1 MDKNLKRMATMHRMQ
16 VKGLELFYSQG
27 YYNTSVDDILK
38 SLSLSKGA
46 FYHHFQSKEDFFISI
61 IQNLMVQKVYSMLIE
76 PVESKENP
84 LRVIESCFDNA
95 LETAEHN
102 DMDFGFVL
110 SNFMSEFNRR
120 NPEITKYLRDI
131 YKVWEVNLVSTLQKG
146 KTDGYVARHVDSESV
161 ANYLISSYI
170 GIRTLM
176 VEGNCRVLRYQYMQ
190 QLRNY
195 LKSLEEKVLISP
207 NTTTIH

>member
-16 VKGLELFYSQG
+16 VKGLELFYTQG

-61 IQNLMVQKVYSMLIE
+61 IQNLIVQKVYSVLIE

-102 DMDFGFVL
+102 DMDFGFIL

-131 YKVWEVNLVSTLQKG
+131 YKIWEVNLVSTLQKG

-161 ANYLISSYI
+161 ANYLISSYM

-176 VEGNCRVLRYQYMQ
+176 VEGNCKVLRYQYMQ

-195 LKSLEEKVLISP
+195 LKSLEEKAFISQD
-207 NTTTIH
+207 TTH

>member
-16 VKGLELFYSQG
+16 VKGLELFYTQG

-61 IQNLMVQKVYSMLIE
+61 IQNLIVQKVYSMLIE

-102 DMDFGFVL
+102 DMDFGFIL

-120 NPEITKYLRDI
+120 NPEITKYL
-131 YKVWEVNLVSTLQKG
+131 
-146 KTDGYVARHVDSESV
+146 
-161 ANYLISSYI
+161 
-170 GIRTLM
+170 
-176 VEGNCRVLRYQYMQ
+176 
-190 QLRNY
+190 
-195 LKSLEEKVLISP
+195 
-207 NTTTIH
+207 

>member
-16 VKGLELFYSQG
+16 VKGLELFYKQG

-61 IQNLMVQKVYSMLIE
+61 VQNLIVKKVYSMLIE
-76 PVESKENP
+76 PVESCKNP
-84 LRVIESCFDNA
+84 LRTIEACFENA
-95 LETAEHN
+95 IETAQHN
-102 DMDFGFVL
+102 EMDYGFIL
-110 SNFMSEFNRR
+110 SNFMTEFNKR

-131 YKVWEVNLVSTLQKG
+131 YKVWEVNLVSTLQRG
-146 KTDGYVARHVDSESV
+146 KSDGHIARHVDSEAV
-161 ANYLISSYI
+161 ATYLISSYM

-176 VEGNCRVLRYQYMQ
+176 VEGNCKVLRYQYMQ
-190 QLRNY
+190 QLKNY
-195 LKSLEEKVLISP
+195 FKSLEEKQYAA
-207 NTTTIH
+207 

>member
-16 VKGLELFYSQG
+16 VKGLELFYTQG

-61 IQNLMVQKVYSMLIE
+61 IQNLIVQKVYSMLIE
-76 PVESKENP
+76 PVETKENP

-102 DMDFGFVL
+102 DMDFGFML

-176 VEGNCRVLRYQYMQ
+176 VEGNCRVLRYQFMQ

-195 LKSLEEKVLISP
+195 LKSLEEKALVTQR
-207 NTTTIH
+207 TTH

>member
-61 IQNLMVQKVYSMLIE
+61 IQNLIVQKVYSMLIE

-146 KTDGYVARHVDSESV
+146 KTDGFVARHVDSESV

-195 LKSLEEKVLISP
+195 LKSLEEKVLISQ
-207 NTTTIH
+207 NTTH

>member
-1 MDKNLKRMATMHRMQ
+1 MNQRPKRVRP
-16 VKGLELFYSQG
+16 
-27 YYNTSVDDILK
+27 D
-38 SLSLSKGA
+38 
-46 FYHHFQSKEDFFISI
+46 
-61 IQNLMVQKVYSMLIE
+61 SMLIE
-76 PVESKENP
+76 PVETKENP

-102 DMDFGFVL
+102 EMDFGFML

-176 VEGNCRVLRYQYMQ
+176 VEGNCRVLRYQFMQ

-195 LKSLEEKVLISP
+195 LKSLEEKALVTQR
-207 NTTTIH
+207 TTH